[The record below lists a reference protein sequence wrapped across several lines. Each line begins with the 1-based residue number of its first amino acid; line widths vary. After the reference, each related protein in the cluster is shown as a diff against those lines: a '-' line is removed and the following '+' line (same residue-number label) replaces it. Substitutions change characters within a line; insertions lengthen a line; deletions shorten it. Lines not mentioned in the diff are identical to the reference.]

1 MPQPFDYTVPQVN
14 ALGAYKAGQQMRQQE
29 DKQNALQQ
37 YLPGALQGNQ
47 ADVAQV
53 AAADP
58 DLGIKLTG
66 MVRQMSE
73 DQRAAAERDA
83 VGLTTTFQGVDW
95 KNPQDVTS
103 RLQAASSI
111 LSPQGRT
118 AIGSLKSPE
127 EMQAAVQRA
136 SYMPSAIAAARE
148 TTTFNDKRDLTRAQI
163 DNQKAGA
170 QKDRVSA
177 AQIASGGGTEGLLP
191 PQVLTQ
197 MAGQYLAGDRTV
209 MQNLGRGAQGSKN
222 IIALRTEI
230 ERQAREGG
238 IKPAQVAA
246 IIGEFEGF
254 KAGQRTLGNRTA
266 SFGMA
271 VSEATQMAGL
281 VEETSSQVNRSQY
294 IPVNRA
300 LQAFSKNTGDP
311 KIVQFGAALNSFI
324 NAYARAI
331 SPTGVPTVSDKDHAR
346 EMLETAQSDEQV
358 KGVMKILR
366 REMELAGRAPGI
378 VKDEMRTLLTGE
390 HPAPAQTTPT
400 RPQVGTVKGGYRYMG
415 GDPALPSSWKKQ

>member
-47 ADVAQV
+47 SDVAQV

-66 MVRQMSE
+66 LVRQMSE

-163 DNQKAGA
+163 DNQRAGA
-170 QKDRVSA
+170 AKDRA
-177 AQIASGGGTEGLLP
+177 AAAGGGTEGLLP
-191 PQVLTQ
+191 TQVLAQ

-230 ERQAREGG
+230 ERQARAAD

-390 HPAPAQTTPT
+390 HPPQQPATPT
-400 RPQVGTVKGGYRYMG
+400 RPEVGSVKNGYRYMG
-415 GDPALPSSWKKQ
+415 GDPALPSSWKTQ